1 MWNWLKKEENRVTR
15 SIPPEEPPTRVYAE
29 IEKNILYMKEKLGAS
44 FDILY
49 KQTYIGKN
57 KAFLIMDD
65 GMCDNLLVTQQ
76 VVGPIM

>member
-49 KQTYIGKN
+49 G
-57 KAFLIMDD
+57 
-65 GMCDNLLVTQQ
+65 
-76 VVGPIM
+76 